1 MRSGGNVWMRPASD
15 VPLTARR
22 SNSISAGST
31 EAPGRLR
38 ADHQIDATD
47 PAEAFGPRS
56 EIHRIAWQRVIE
68 VLV

>member
-1 MRSGGNVWMRPASD
+1 MLVGKLVLYNALRGQRVDAAGLGRAS
-15 VPLTARR
+15 TARR

-31 EAPGRLR
+31 ETPGRLR

-56 EIHRIAWQRVIE
+56 EIHRIA
-68 VLV
+68 